1 MENQTNTNEGDE
13 KIVQENNLTNN
24 NEQGNDQNIDGIA
37 KIKKETKN
45 ALLVPILIIIG
56 IIVLL
61 IVLIKIPNN
70 SNSGLTLPNG
80 EKVPTLDQAKKQ
92 LEDSK
97 NATNIPDQKLGQS
110 DKWQGNPNA
119 RIVIFEYS
127 DLDCPFCIRFHP
139 TMKQLVSEYPNDILW
154 IYRHFPLDELH
165 PKARTEAIAS
175 ECVAKLSNNENFWKF
190 LDSALAFTSSNVEDP
205 MPTLKGFAVGLGID
219 PKAFDSCIAT
229 NNIDKKISTLITN
242 QANLGIQ
249 SGAKGTPFSVILD
262 RQTGAVYPAPGAQD
276 IDTLREIVK
285 TILNDK

>member
-1 MENQTNTNEGDE
+1 MENQTNTNEGE
-13 KIVQENNLTNN
+13 ENIVQENNLTNN
-24 NEQGNDQNIDGIA
+24 NEQGADQNIDGIA

-45 ALLVPILIIIG
+45 ALWVPILIIAG

-70 SNSGLTLPNG
+70 SNSALTLPNG
-80 EKVPTLDQAKKQ
+80 EKIPTLDESQQKLDEA
-92 LEDSK
+92 K
-97 NATNIPDQKLGQS
+97 NASNIPDQKLSQS
-110 DKWQGNPNA
+110 DKWQGNPKA
-119 RIVIFEYS
+119 RIVVFEYS
-127 DLDCPFCIRFHP
+127 DLDCPYCIRFHP
-139 TMKQLVSEYPNDILW
+139 TMKQLVKDYPNDVLW

-175 ECVAKLSNNENFWKF
+175 ECVAKIAGNDAFWKF

-205 MPTLKGFAVGLGID
+205 MPTLKGFATGLGID
-219 PKAFDSCIAT
+219 PKAFDSCVAT
-229 NNIDKKISTLITN
+229 NNIDKKISTLVSD

-249 SGAKGTPFSVILD
+249 SGAKGTPYSVILD